1 MMNHLPILGV
11 VRRGPLRYSQGEKV
25 IYGPWSSDVG
35 SALPLKTGDQLKIG
49 DLRLF
54 SDQK

>member
-54 SDQK
+54 SDQR